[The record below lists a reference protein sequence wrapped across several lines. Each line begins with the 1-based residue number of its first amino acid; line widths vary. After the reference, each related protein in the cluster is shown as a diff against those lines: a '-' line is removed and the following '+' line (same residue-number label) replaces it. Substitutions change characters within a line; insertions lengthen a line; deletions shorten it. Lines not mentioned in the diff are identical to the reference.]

1 MNAPYNPNGGGFGP
15 GSPGGFGPGSPGG
28 FGPGTPGGF
37 GPGSPGGF
45 GPAPGMPTPSP
56 GPMPAPA
63 PTGGVGKKLAIGAVG
78 VLVLGVAVAAGAYFW
93 LYGSSGPELA
103 KYAPEDT
110 LVYAEV
116 PSLAKAL
123 VQFTDIDSIDAKAL
137 DTKGRKD
144 EMIEAFASSFD
155 LKKDEADDVLTG
167 ISSVAM
173 AVGKVEDRERGAL
186 LVGFR
191 SKGAIEPLLKSERFE
206 EDGKLSGGKRFK
218 IERFKGKMGDE
229 PSPFEFVFGGLRA
242 SEKEP
247 CVWFESAKLLACGEE
262 NWVEHIGKTVE
273 GDDKPLT
280 KNEDF
285 KKAKWEGGSSA
296 LVFVSPQI
304 VDKDVRKDFFED
316 VGPMTMAAQLG
327 DAGFKAIGHFELRG
341 KKIDPDTQLPKA
353 GKLELAER
361 LQSDTIAYLAFS
373 TKSDLDGKEAEKQLV
388 KALSKSDENLGEQV
402 EKGLDGMKEL
412 VGFNLATLLDAIGD
426 EAILGVAASDKL
438 DAKMIVKKDMKALDE
453 LGLVIAVKVK
463 EVEAAEKVVKG
474 LREAAEQKG
483 GMFADVSKTDDGFLL
498 KPKDSSLPNVSVEVV
513 KEKYLVIAA
522 GKKSRVEEISAAFAG
537 EGDTLKGDK
546 AHKQAIAAVG
556 AEQHLLLWVDVGR
569 IAHTFLEG
577 EEGKAMRKDLDK
589 QNFSLDAF
597 VLEGDNR
604 FTAAV
609 GARFKLKDDLLV
621 VDVDTLNAPTLAV
634 FGGLG
639 AMMPRGRSGGD
650 DFPDMPTPPTPQ
662 PQGPQGGG
670 GIADLPSTDIP
681 ECDEYLRMAS
691 TCKNASMRESL
702 RPNLKQMA
710 DAWKQGAGFPSAR
723 PQIVESCKKM
733 IESQA
738 PFCR

>member
-1 MNAPYNPNGGGFGP
+1 
-15 GSPGGFGPGSPGG
+15 
-28 FGPGTPGGF
+28 
-37 GPGSPGGF
+37 
-45 GPAPGMPTPSP
+45 
-56 GPMPAPA
+56 
-63 PTGGVGKKLAIGAVG
+63 
-78 VLVLGVAVAAGAYFW
+78 
-93 LYGSSGPELA
+93 
-103 KYAPEDT
+103 
-110 LVYAEV
+110 
-116 PSLAKAL
+116 
-123 VQFTDIDSIDAKAL
+123 
-137 DTKGRKD
+137 
-144 EMIEAFASSFD
+144 
-155 LKKDEADDVLTG
+155 
-167 ISSVAM
+167 
-173 AVGKVEDRERGAL
+173 
-186 LVGFR
+186 
-191 SKGAIEPLLKSERFE
+191 
-206 EDGKLSGGKRFK
+206 
-218 IERFKGKMGDE
+218 
-229 PSPFEFVFGGLRA
+229 
-242 SEKEP
+242 
-247 CVWFESAKLLACGEE
+247 
-262 NWVEHIGKTVE
+262 
-273 GDDKPLT
+273 
-280 KNEDF
+280 
-285 KKAKWEGGSSA
+285 
-296 LVFVSPQI
+296 
-304 VDKDVRKDFFED
+304 
-316 VGPMTMAAQLG
+316 
-327 DAGFKAIGHFELRG
+327 
-341 KKIDPDTQLPKA
+341 
-353 GKLELAER
+353 
-361 LQSDTIAYLAFS
+361 
-373 TKSDLDGKEAEKQLV
+373 
-388 KALSKSDENLGEQV
+388 
-402 EKGLDGMKEL
+402 
-412 VGFNLATLLDAIGD
+412 
-426 EAILGVAASDKL
+426 
-438 DAKMIVKKDMKALDE
+438 MIVKKDMKALDE
-453 LGLVIAVKVK
+453 LGLVIAFKVDD
-463 EVEAAEKVVKG
+463 VEAAEKVVKG